1 MKNLL
6 LVLAL
11 LSLSINTNAQLIN
24 KTPGFFLAKEYGKEF
39 AAYYSKL
46 FLFQEILKS
55 PPGISKFSIDIIS
68 AANSG
73 ELTTLTYGLDDLK
86 QKGLI
91 IGFFGNYINENGV
104 QYLGYRYLNFDQP
117 EAIEFLNLIQST
129 LNQHQEYLGESPE
142 TNNVAFNYKGMTVV
156 ISNEFPGYKIRLFWD
171 SFDCLWNIESF
182 DRTRT
187 RFSKFLKK

>member
-6 LVLAL
+6 LVLSL
-11 LSLSINTNAQLIN
+11 LSLSIITNAQLIN
-24 KTPGFFLAKEYGKEF
+24 KTPGFFFAKEYGREF

-46 FLFQEILKS
+46 YLYQEILNS

-73 ELTTLTYGLDDLK
+73 ELTTLTYGLDDLNK
-86 QKGLI
+86 KGLI

-129 LNQHQEYLGESPE
+129 LNQNQEYLGQSPE

-156 ISNEFPGYKIRLFWD
+156 ISNEFPGYKIRLFWG

-182 DRTRT
+182 ERTRT